1 MTLTRSGATARA
13 LLSPANVF
21 AGVACSIVTVARLRQ
36 NVRPLVSNLSG
47 LLLCVGRVGNERS
60 PPPHLPGSDRASTLS
75 FSFRPWIGGR
85 QWIEVGKYRILRI
98 QQVISSCPTSSSR
111 DTATIIFMR
120 ASQLPC
126 MIGDCTLSL
135 YIFLFQ
141 NLHSTPRKQAGT
153 RQSNAVQCR
162 CSPSEERGKEQVV
175 KKCVRAE

>member
-126 MIGDCTLSL
+126 MIALSLSL
-135 YIFLFQ
+135 YIPLPEPSQ
-141 NLHSTPRKQAGT
+141 YPAQAG
-153 RQSNAVQCR
+153 RHQAVECGAVQVQSIGGAR
-162 CSPSEERGKEQVV
+162 KGTGR
-175 KKCVRAE
+175 